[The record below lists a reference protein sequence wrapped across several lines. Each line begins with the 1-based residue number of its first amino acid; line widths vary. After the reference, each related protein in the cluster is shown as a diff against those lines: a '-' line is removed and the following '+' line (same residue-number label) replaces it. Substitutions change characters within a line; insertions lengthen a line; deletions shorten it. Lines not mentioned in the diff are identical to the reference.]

1 MNIHFIVVL
10 VVFVVFVV
18 VVVVVVVVAVV
29 FVVFVAMF
37 FFVRIPFR
45 NIRLFFSLSLLLRGA
60 IVNRT

>member
-18 VVVVVVVVAVV
+18 VVVAVV
-29 FVVFVAMF
+29 FVVFVALF